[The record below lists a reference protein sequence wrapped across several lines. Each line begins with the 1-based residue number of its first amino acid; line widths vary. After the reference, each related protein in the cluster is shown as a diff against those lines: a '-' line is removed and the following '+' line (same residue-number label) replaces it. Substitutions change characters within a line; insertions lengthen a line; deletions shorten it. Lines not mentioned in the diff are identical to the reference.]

1 MCGKI
6 VQKNRSYACILMLIF
21 CSFFCGLV
29 NRDIATA
36 ATLKTKR
43 VGTYS
48 AHGSAPQGMAYDKDN
63 DVLVIS
69 AATLASCG
77 GGDRKC
83 NDGFYIVNLD
93 NIGKSTFLGGRS
105 SNIVNHA
112 NGLTYNTK
120 IKKIIAAYSS
130 YYYTLVYDGDR
141 VKLLDKKRGRR
152 SSGAIGYSAS
162 RDRYFASGG
171 GNGKILG
178 LSFDVLKTFNASKRG
193 GSQQDGD
200 AYGNYYYLIS
210 NNTLGGHVN
219 YLDVY
224 DMNTKKHVKEF
235 HLSGV
240 SGEAESIAFVDDSA
254 YIVSNNCGS
263 GFCLYKVADSEM
275 YKLLKGISTAKVPT
289 YTGTIDR
296 TKMRKEIKRA
306 KVTKITKDSEKGSGE
321 YEEKKKCSAILPESW
336 CRDENGTMKVIDLV
350 LSVMTSGI
358 ALLAMF
364 GMVMAG
370 MQYAAAGG
378 RDEMIVQAKQRIVAI
393 VIGLTIWIFMYVF
406 VRWLL
411 LGKI

>member
-1 MCGKI
+1 MR
-6 VQKNRSYACILMLIF
+6 KNKKAVCIFVIIF
-21 CSFFCGLV
+21 CSIFGVFL
-29 NRDIATA
+29 NSSSTIA

-48 AHGSAPQGMAYDKDN
+48 SYGSAPQGMAYDRDN
-63 DVLVIS
+63 EALVIS
-69 AATLASCG
+69 AATLSSCG

-83 NDGFYIVNLD
+83 NDGFYVIRLNNL
-93 NIGKSTFLGGRS
+93 NKSNFLSGKS

-120 IKKIIAAYSS
+120 IRKIIAAYSF
-130 YYYTLVYDGDR
+130 YYYTLTYDGKH
-141 VKLLDKKRGRR
+141 VKLLDKKRGQR
-152 SSGAIGYSAS
+152 SSGAIGYSVS

-178 LSFDVLKTFNASKRG
+178 LSFGILKTFSASKRG

-235 HLSGV
+235 HLSRV
-240 SGEAESIAFVDDSA
+240 SGEAESIVFVNESA

-263 GFCLYKVADSEM
+263 GYCLYKVADSEM

-289 YTGTIDR
+289 YTGTIDK
-296 TKMRKEIKRA
+296 TKLRKEVKRA

-336 CRDENGTMKVIDLV
+336 CKDENGTIKIIDLV

-358 ALLAMF
+358 TLLAMF
-364 GMVMAG
+364 GMIMAG

-378 RDEMIVQAKQRIVAI
+378 RDEMIVQAKQRITAI
-393 VIGLTIWIFMYVF
+393 VIGLTIWILLFVF

-411 LGKI
+411 LGEI